1 MTVIRPNSVAGINSI
16 TVASGEALSVHKSD
30 GTLISTIVSSTGVG
44 TFHSIEV
51 GTAATISNNGN
62 ATFSGI
68 VTAASFVGDGS
79 GLTNAGPSLTGSTNN
94 TVVTVTGANAIQGES
109 NVQID
114 SSGRL
119 LIGTTTEGHS
129 NADDLT
135 VATSG
140 NTGIT
145 IRSGTSNGGN
155 IFFSDATSGTGEYTG
170 MISYDHNDN
179 IMTFATSGGT
189 ERLRINSSG
198 QVGIASATPRT
209 GFKLDVNGDLTLGES
224 GGTDNSFLDQKQNGD
239 FHIINSGRASDGGS
253 NTGGAGGIGI
263 NRYNTLAG
271 GTTNFRDLTV
281 YDGKNTKILV
291 VDGSANAV
299 GIGTDSPQDT
309 LDVANTVPQIRFT
322 DLSDGSY
329 GQIRANGGN
338 LILRADEGNTVGDS
352 IINFEIDGD
361 EKSRITSDG
370 FFLIGTASAFT
381 SVSYRKL
388 QVGMADG
395 GWVNLARTGTP
406 SAGNHVGAIQGFT
419 KSPDG
424 NYHDTIGID
433 FKAES
438 SASNTSKPMR
448 MEFYTTPSSSTTKAE
463 RMRLDKDGTLF
474 IGKANQSSGTAGV
487 ELYADGPNFMT
498 RNGTTVLGLN
508 NDAGTNGDIMR
519 FYFQDVHK
527 GNLNF
532 SSGSFS
538 ATTAS
543 DYRLK
548 ENDTPITDGIAR
560 VKQLRPIRFNFK
572 DNPSETL
579 DGFFAHELQEVVPDC
594 VTGEKDGEISERGEG
609 YQCISKEGLVP
620 LLTAALQEAITK
632 IEDLET
638 DVRELNLKVSAL
650 GGG

>member
-1 MTVIRPNSVAGINSI
+1 
-16 TVASGEALSVHKSD
+16 
-30 GTLISTIVSSTGVG
+30 
-44 TFHSIEV
+44 
-51 GTAATISNNGN
+51 
-62 ATFSGI
+62 
-68 VTAASFVGDGS
+68 
-79 GLTNAGPSLTGSTNN
+79 
-94 TVVTVTGANAIQGES
+94 
-109 NVQID
+109 
-114 SSGRL
+114 
-119 LIGTTTEGHS
+119 
-129 NADDLT
+129 
-135 VATSG
+135 
-140 NTGIT
+140 
-145 IRSGTSNGGN
+145 
-155 IFFSDATSGTGEYTG
+155 
-170 MISYDHNDN
+170 
-179 IMTFATSGGT
+179 
-189 ERLRINSSG
+189 
-198 QVGIASATPRT
+198 
-209 GFKLDVNGDLTLGES
+209 
-224 GGTDNSFLDQKQNGD
+224 
-239 FHIINSGRASDGGS
+239 
-253 NTGGAGGIGI
+253 
-263 NRYNTLAG
+263 
-271 GTTNFRDLTV
+271 
-281 YDGKNTKILV
+281 
-291 VDGSANAV
+291 
-299 GIGTDSPQDT
+299 SPQDT
-309 LDVANTVPQIRFT
+309 LDVANTVPQIRLT

-338 LILRADEGNTVGDS
+338 LILRADEGNSIGGS

-370 FFLIGTASAFT
+370 FFLIGTASEFT
-381 SVSYRKL
+381 STSYRRL
-388 QVGMADG
+388 QVGTSDG

-433 FKAES
+433 FKAED
-438 SASNTSKPMR
+438 SASNSSKPMR

-463 RMRLDKDGTLF
+463 RMRLNKDGTLF
-474 IGKANQSSGTAGV
+474 IGKTGQSSGTAGV

-594 VTGEKDGEISERGEG
+594 VTGEKDGAISERGEG
-609 YQCISKEGLVP
+609 YQ
-620 LLTAALQEAITK
+620 
-632 IEDLET
+632 
-638 DVRELNLKVSAL
+638 
-650 GGG
+650 